1 MNKDTTKRQ
10 KFQHLTVE
18 EREEIA
24 IGLANGENLSEIAR
38 RLGRHRSTVSRE
50 IRRNRLQNR
59 KYRGNLAQKICDQRQ
74 SKSRKKEI
82 LKNDDIRRY
91 VREKLFERCSP
102 EQIAGRM
109 KIECPGWTTNHES
122 IYRYIYSRA
131 PELVEYLR
139 QGRKKRLIKGFT
151 KNKRCVRV
159 PNRVM
164 IEERPIEAKLRSET
178 GHWEVDTMVSRKSR
192 VCILGILDRK
202 NGYVILKKLRAK
214 TADEVHQKIVESLGK
229 LPQSFCKTLTY
240 DNGTENARHEDTGR
254 ALGMKT
260 YFCHPYCSWQKGSVE
275 NLFGLLRQYLPKGID
290 LDKISAYELAQIE
303 RQLNTRPRKRYGFRS
318 PAELFCNLV
327 A

>member
-24 IGLANGENLSEIAR
+24 IGLAREESCSEIAR
-38 RLGRHRSTVSRE
+38 RIGKHRSTVSRE
-50 IRRNRLQNR
+50 VRRNRLQNR
-59 KYRGNLAQKICDQRQ
+59 KYRANLAQKICDRRQ
-74 SKSRKKEI
+74 SKSRAKEI
-82 LKNDDIRRY
+82 LKNDDIRQY
-91 VREKLFERCSP
+91 VREKLLERYSP
-102 EQIAGRM
+102 AQIVGRI
-109 KIECPGWTTNHES
+109 KIEHPGWTTNHES
-122 IYRYIYSRA
+122 IYHYIYSRA
-131 PELVEYLR
+131 PELIEYLR
-139 QGRKKRLIKGFT
+139 QSRKRRLSKVCA

-164 IEERPIEAKLRSET
+164 IEERPLSASLRLEA

-192 VCILGILDRK
+192 VCILGILDRQ
-202 NGYVILKKLRAK
+202 NGYVILRKLRAK
-214 TADEVHQKIVESLGK
+214 TADEVHRGIVESLGK
-229 LPQSFCKTLTY
+229 LPQSLRKTLTY
-240 DNGTENARHEDTGR
+240 DNGTENARHEDTGKM
-254 ALGMKT
+254 LGMKT